1 MAAPAPLSPLAPKTY
16 PALPP
21 IAGVRFATIAAGVRY
36 SGRTDVMMALFDR
49 PASVAGVFTRSKCPS
64 APVDWCREHLNGGK
78 ARALIVNSG
87 NANAFTGGVG
97 AAAVAHVAEAAAK
110 AIGAAPNEIF
120 MASTGVIGEPLDATR
135 ITRVIDTL
143 IADAREDTLLAAAKA
158 IMTTDTYPKIAT
170 ARVKLGD
177 GEVVINGIAKGA
189 GMIAPDMATM
199 LAYVF
204 TDAAI
209 APRALQAMLSKS
221 VERSFNAITVDS
233 DTSTSDTL
241 MVFATGAAK
250 NATPIE
256 DAADPR
262 AAEFRRALD
271 KLLRNLA
278 HQVVRDGEGAR
289 KFITVKVEGAATR
302 KAAKRIALSIA
313 NSPLVKTACGGRG
326 RQLGSRGHGG
336 RQGGREGRARQ
347 ARHLL
352 RQDPRRPPRLARSR
366 LRRSGDIRL
375 YEAGLDRDHRRSR
388 HRPRARDGVDLRSH
402 EGICRDQ
409 WRLSLVKLVLVVAAA
424 LIDAD
429 GRVLLAQRPKG
440 KALEGLWEFPGGKV
454 DAGEGPEDAL
464 IRELMEE
471 LGITVKA
478 DCLAPLTFAS
488 HAYPDFHLL
497 MPLYV
502 CRRWEGF
509 VQPLDGQALK
519 WVRPKDLRSY
529 PMPPADVPLLPHLEE
544 LLG

>member
-1 MAAPAPLSPLAPKTY
+1 
-16 PALPP
+16 
-21 IAGVRFATIAAGVRY
+21 
-36 SGRTDVMMALFDR
+36 
-49 PASVAGVFTRSKCPS
+49 
-64 APVDWCREHLNGGK
+64 
-78 ARALIVNSG
+78 
-87 NANAFTGGVG
+87 
-97 AAAVAHVAEAAAK
+97 
-110 AIGAAPNEIF
+110 
-120 MASTGVIGEPLDATR
+120 
-135 ITRVIDTL
+135 
-143 IADAREDTLLAAAKA
+143 
-158 IMTTDTYPKIAT
+158 MTTDTYPKIAT

-209 APRALQAMLSKS
+209 ASQALQTMLSKS
-221 VERSFNAITVDS
+221 VESSFNAITVDS

-241 MVFATGAAK
+241 MIFATGAAER
-250 NATPIE
+250 APRIE

-262 AAEFRRALD
+262 AAAFRRALD

-289 KFITVKVEGAATR
+289 KFITVNVEGAATR

-313 NSPLVKTACGGRG
+313 NSPLVKTACAGEDANWGRVVMAVG
-326 RQLGSRGHGG
+326 KAGEKAERDKLDIYFGKTRVAHHG
-336 RQGGREGRARQ
+336 
-347 ARHLL
+347 L
-352 RQDPRRPPRLARSR
+352 RDPG
-366 LRRSGDIRL
+366 LRRSGDLRIHERRF
-375 YEAGLDRDHRRSR
+375 DRDHRRPW
-388 HRPRARDGVDLRSH
+388 HRPRARDGVDLRPH

-409 WRLSLVKLVLVVAAA
+409 RRLSLVRLDLSGALVLRSDASRRRVSKDTPAKNSDAARWTILRAPGLRSGGMRRIVPQDEARALRRHSASGRLVRLVLVVAAA

-440 KALEGLWEFPGGKV
+440 KALEGLWEFPGGKM

-464 IRELMEE
+464 IRELREE

-488 HAYPDFHLL
+488 HAYDDFHLL

-502 CRRWEGF
+502 CRRWQGF

-519 WVRPKDLRSY
+519 WVRPKDLRTY
-529 PMPPADVPLLPHLEE
+529 PMPPADPPLIPHLEE